1 MINGTKLLNVAKM
14 TRGRRDGILKAEKTR
29 HVVKI
34 GSMHLKGVWIP
45 FERALMMANKE
56 KITDDLYPLFVKDI
70 QNIIKQGTPTVKM
83 GQYALNPLPHHGKN
97 SVAAAANAAS
107 TSASA
112 TLGMKKEDGDDHVA
126 HTGASAGENDDSGDG
141 DGDGDAE
148 GDGNGNG
155 NAHSGSDSGSDDGR
169 PATSLGNQQQTVDP
183 AYGHAGAIKQ
193 KNQNQNAQYYY
204 NY

>member
-1 MINGTKLLNVAKM
+1 M

-83 GQYALNPLPHHGKN
+83 GQYALNPLPRHGEN
-97 SVAAAANAAS
+97 SAAAAAAAAS

-112 TLGMKKEDGDDHVA
+112 ALGVKKDDGDDHVA
-126 HTGASAGENDDSGDG
+126 HGGAGGNDDSGDRDG
-141 DGDGDAE
+141 DGDGEGE
-148 GDGNGNG
+148 GDGN
-155 NAHSGSDSGSDDGR
+155 ARSGSDSGSDDGR
-169 PATSLGNQQQTVDP
+169 PATSLGTQQQTVDP
-183 AYGHAGAIKQ
+183 AYGHAGATKQ
-193 KNQNQNAQYYY
+193 ENQNQNAQYYY